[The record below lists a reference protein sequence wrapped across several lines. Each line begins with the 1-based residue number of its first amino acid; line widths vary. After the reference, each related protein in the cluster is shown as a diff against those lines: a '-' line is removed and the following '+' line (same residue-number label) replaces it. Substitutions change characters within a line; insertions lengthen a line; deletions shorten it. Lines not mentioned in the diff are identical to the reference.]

1 MMANRGW
8 TKSPKAVAQA
18 ARTLR
23 FAATLAAPLAIFA
36 ASPAS
41 ALDLSKIQG
50 IGGEGWSSKSA
61 TPELVQLTCASPVC
75 PPAGQLAIAS
85 RPAPDAARDEVIDDP
100 QGTLAGYRKGFE
112 KSSVAQAC
120 TFDNFRAEKVGETGA
135 RIQMDGD
142 CPSGLVVMMATIF
155 DKSQGG
161 SISVVASSQDR
172 AKAAALRA
180 STVQAIDGAIG
191 AAR

>member
-1 MMANRGW
+1 MNDHGNGAPQAGTVAMAVRGC
-8 TKSPKAVAQA
+8 SQAVLIVSVLAL
-18 ARTLR
+18 T
-23 FAATLAAPLAIFA
+23 AAPAWAI
-36 ASPAS
+36 
-41 ALDLSKIQG
+41 DLTKISG
-50 IGGEGWSSKSA
+50 LGGEGWTTKSA
-61 TPELVQLTCASPVC
+61 TPELVQLSCTSPVC

-100 QGTLAGYRKGFE
+100 QGSLAGYRKGFE

-120 TFDNFRAEKVGETGA
+120 SFENFRAQKVGETGA
-135 RIQMDGD
+135 RIEMDGD

-172 AKAAALRA
+172 AKAARLRDQTVA
-180 STVQAIDGAIG
+180 SIDGAIG

>member
-1 MMANRGW
+1 MTSICGW
-8 TKSPKAVAQA
+8 TEGLGSMA
-18 ARTLR
+18 ARTIRLV
-23 FAATLAAPLAIFA
+23 ALAVSLSMIAAAPALAI
-36 ASPAS
+36 
-41 ALDLSKIQG
+41 DLTKVSG
-50 IGGEGWSSKSA
+50 LGGEGWTTKSA
-61 TPELVQLTCASPVC
+61 TPELVQLTCSSPVC
-75 PPAGQLAIAS
+75 PPSGQLAIAA
-85 RPAPDAARDEVIDDP
+85 RPAPDAARDEVINDP
-100 QGTLAGYRKGFE
+100 AGSLAGYRKGFE

-120 TFDNFRAEKVGETGA
+120 TFENFRAEKVGDTGA

-172 AKAAALRA
+172 AKAQRLRDQTVA
-180 STVQAIDGAIG
+180 SIDGAIG